1 MINANLTASQT
12 AENLV
17 KDLFFEHKKTRMSGN
32 PRDFVDCYFDELDKV
47 CMCVRAF
54 VCVCVGGGAI
64 FQIKTLPVYLVK
76 MCFKLNLLK
85 YVFKYCYLY
94 REARIGLHSQKIC

>member
-17 KDLFFEHKKTRMSGN
+17 NELFVEHKNTRISGD

-47 CMCVRAF
+47 CMCVRVS
-54 VCVCVGGGAI
+54 VCV
-64 FQIKTLPVYLVK
+64 PV
-76 MCFKLNLLK
+76 
-85 YVFKYCYLY
+85 
-94 REARIGLHSQKIC
+94 